1 MSQAVQPAPYSEWW
15 AAQPDPVWHSAGQTQ
30 HPQAPGV
37 QHWVWRRNRGGQH
50 RLGGAYPDIVIYT
63 HTQTHAQLP
72 PFNCPLP
79 HFQVFATGYNFSF
92 PFLPSNMLPVSGNKA
107 NLYKYMF
114 PPGLERPTLVV
125 IGLVQPL
132 GAIMPIS
139 EMQARWATRVFKGTS
154 LFFYQTLAHLFN
166 FPHSL
171 SLFVLFPQAYLSVQ
185 KALTVL

>member
-1 MSQAVQPAPYSEWW
+1 
-15 AAQPDPVWHSAGQTQ
+15 
-30 HPQAPGV
+30 
-37 QHWVWRRNRGGQH
+37 
-50 RLGGAYPDIVIYT
+50 
-63 HTQTHAQLP
+63 
-72 PFNCPLP
+72 
-79 HFQVFATGYNFSF
+79 
-92 PFLPSNMLPVSGNKA
+92 MLPVSGNKA

-154 LFFYQTLAHLFN
+154 LLFYQTLAHLFN

-171 SLFVLFPQAYLSVQ
+171 SLFVLFPQAYLCSEGTYSSL
-185 KALTVL
+185 KKRTKLPNSPFGALILSRAMLYISWIICFTHRAE